1 MDLIPRVGSWAHK
14 VTVETTYM
22 EVLLS
27 ETRLSLKKQNLFFK
41 MFVSFLLLQ
50 LCFKLDVSPNIT
62 TKDNVV
68 YSCYMLQ
75 CR

>member
-1 MDLIPRVGSWAHK
+1 
-14 VTVETTYM
+14 M
-22 EVLLS
+22 EVLLR
-27 ETRLSLKKQNLFFK
+27 ETRLSLKNKYVFQN
-41 MFVSFLLLQ
+41 VCFLLIAKIM
-50 LCFKLDVSPNIT
+50 FKLDVSPNIT